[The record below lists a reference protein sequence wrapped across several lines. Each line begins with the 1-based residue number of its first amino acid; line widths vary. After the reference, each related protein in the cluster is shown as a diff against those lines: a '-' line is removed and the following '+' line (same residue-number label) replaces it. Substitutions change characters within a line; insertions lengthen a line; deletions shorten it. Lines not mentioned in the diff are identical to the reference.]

1 MKREG
6 KGNIVAIL
14 LIGVAVFIIIFW
26 IRGFDVS
33 DLNPFKFGSSS
44 HTKITSDLLASR
56 IASAKKLI
64 TTEYHYT
71 NMGAME
77 NHNEFYGWKVP
88 FTRKSFIISYEGV
101 IYAGVNVDETDIKI
115 KDKEIIIDLPDAEIL
130 SHEIKE
136 DSVTIFD
143 ERTSLFNPIQIED
156 YTSFSSDQK
165 KVMEGKVIS
174 NGLLDTAEKN
184 TKEAIKEL
192 LMLSPD
198 IAESY
203 TITFR

>member
-1 MKREG
+1 MKRKG
-6 KGNIVAIL
+6 KGNPIVFLFIIL
-14 LIGVAVFIIIFW
+14 LIAVVVFFAKD
-26 IRGFDVS
+26 FDMS
-33 DLNPFKFGSSS
+33 KLNPFIFGSSS
-44 HTKITSDLLASR
+44 RTEITTDLLASR
-56 IASAKKLI
+56 IASVKKLI

-101 IYAGVNVDETDIKI
+101 IYAGVNIDKTDIKI
-115 KDKEIIIDLPDAEIL
+115 KDKEIIVDLPDAEIL

-184 TKEAIKEL
+184 TKEAIKEV
-192 LMLSPD
+192 LMLSPE

-203 TITFR
+203 TVTFR

>member
-6 KGNIVAIL
+6 KGNLNGILFIAAIIV
-14 LIGVAVFIIIFW
+14 IGFLVKNVDI
-26 IRGFDVS
+26 S
-33 DLNPFKFGSSS
+33 KLNFFKFGSSS
-44 HTKITSDLLASR
+44 HTEITTDLLASR
-56 IASAKKLI
+56 IASVKKLI

>member
-14 LIGVAVFIIIFW
+14 LLGVAVFIIIVG

-33 DLNPFKFGSSS
+33 NLNLFKFGSSS

-71 NMGAME
+71 NMGSME

-101 IYAGVNVDETDIKI
+101 IYAGMNIEESDIKI
-115 KDKEIIIDLPDAEIL
+115 KENEIILDLPNAEIL

-136 DSVTIFD
+136 ESITIFD

-156 YTSFSSDQK
+156 YTSFSADQK

-174 NGLLDTAEKN
+174 NGLLKTAEEN
-184 TKEAIKEL
+184 AKEAIEEL
-192 LMLSPD
+192 LMFTPE